1 LGGLRRRD
9 GSRLSFSDY
18 GGSMKASS
26 AIAIS
31 LLALGIASYA
41 QMAQADT
48 ADANCEVRKDGEK
61 MKGKSGPC
69 TFGQRQG
76 YIDIDLK
83 NGDTFSLK
91 PTGSA
96 NHYKDQKGI
105 KVVRTHA
112 GGNTQEFKWEGGK
125 KLIVTFNSSAY
136 GHDDSGYGNG
146 NSGNGDY
153 SINRMSNGGFEVVWT
168 KHGCIATFN
177 ARGEAMHYSNGCNDN
192 QISRSQDIARQQR

>member
-1 LGGLRRRD
+1 
-9 GSRLSFSDY
+9 
-18 GGSMKASS
+18 MKASS

-31 LLALGIASYA
+31 LLALGVASYA
-41 QMAQADT
+41 QRAQADT
-48 ADANCEVRKDGEK
+48 TDANCEVRKDGEK

-69 TFGQRQG
+69 MFGQRQG
-76 YIDIDLK
+76 YIDVDLK
-83 NGDTFSLK
+83 NGDRFSLK

-125 KLIVTFNSSAY
+125 KLIVTFSSSSY
-136 GHDDSGYGNG
+136 GHDNSGYGNG

-177 ARGEAMHYSNGCNDN
+177 ARGEAKNYSNGCNDN